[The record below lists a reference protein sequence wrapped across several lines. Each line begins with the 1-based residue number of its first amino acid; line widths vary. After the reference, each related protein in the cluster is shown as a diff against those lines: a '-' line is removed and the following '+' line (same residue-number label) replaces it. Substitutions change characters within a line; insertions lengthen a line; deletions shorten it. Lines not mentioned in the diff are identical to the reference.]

1 MKKLLALTYPQGSLI
16 IEGKKGE
23 VSLTAQ
29 ILSRSAS
36 VVIRDWA
43 IVDMQGALKLAFLG
57 LLPRNHTIQGEGGYV
72 VICQT
77 DKKGELQTGIRIGRD
92 GEEERIAFFLSPV
105 ENFRLQY
112 LIDLCLYD

>member
-23 VSLTAQ
+23 VSLVAQ
-29 ILSRSAS
+29 ISSRSAS

-43 IVDMQGALKLAFLG
+43 IVDMLGALKLAFLG
-57 LLPRNHTIQGEGGYV
+57 LLPRNHTIKGEGGYI

-77 DKKGELQTGIRIGRD
+77 DKKGELQTSIRIGKD
-92 GEEERIAFFLSPV
+92 WEEERIAFFLSPI
-105 ENFRLQY
+105 ENHRIQRL
-112 LIDLCLYD
+112 LEMCLD